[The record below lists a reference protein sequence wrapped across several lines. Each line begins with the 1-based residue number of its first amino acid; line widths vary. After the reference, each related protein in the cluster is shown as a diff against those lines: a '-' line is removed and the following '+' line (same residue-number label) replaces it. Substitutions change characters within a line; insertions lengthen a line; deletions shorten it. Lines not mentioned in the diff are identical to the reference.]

1 MSRAA
6 TSSVELVREPEGTT
20 QLVSLGDLPEEL
32 RRFTQHGA
40 RRQVAR
46 IVRRLVG
53 TDVTVTA
60 FDAEGRLLHTVYGE
74 IDADDEHGASPEGES

>member
-6 TSSVELVREPEGTT
+6 TQSVELVREPEGTT
-20 QLVSLGDLPEEL
+20 ELVAARDLPEEL
-32 RRFTQHGA
+32 QRFAQHGA

-53 TDVTVTA
+53 TDVAITV

-74 IDADDEHGASPEGES
+74 IDADAEHGASPEGES